1 MTRGQMVKGIGIWL
15 VTLLLVLLFA
25 TEGLAK
31 FSSTHRWAHDF
42 ANWGYPVWF
51 RVVIGVLELAAAS
64 LLLIRRAAG
73 YGAGIIVVI
82 MLGGMLTRVTHGDP
96 TGIVLEVV
104 PLALALIVFFIR
116 RPAFVKLRRARS
128 VRSDVNQEREMRH
141 WPLVPV
147 ILFLVAGLAV
157 GGQDLPRGWAS
168 PLIFAPLALLT
179 LQLLRPTALGWRIA
193 LGSFGVLM
201 SATVALNMVRANLG
215 GLPSAS
221 SVAGF
226 AAMFV
231 LHFGV
236 LVWLLWLAR
245 PRDVRVAA

>member
-1 MTRGQMVKGIGIWL
+1 M
-15 VTLLLVLLFA
+15 
-25 TEGLAK
+25 
-31 FSSTHRWAHDF
+31 
-42 ANWGYPVWF
+42 
-51 RVVIGVLELAAAS
+51 
-64 LLLIRRAAG
+64 
-73 YGAGIIVVI
+73 
-82 MLGGMLTRVTHGDP
+82 
-96 TGIVLEVV
+96 
-104 PLALALIVFFIR
+104 
-116 RPAFVKLRRARS
+116 
-128 VRSDVNQEREMRH
+128 NQERKMRR

-147 ILFLVAGLAV
+147 ILFLVAGWAM

-168 PLIFAPLALLT
+168 PLFLAPLALLT
-179 LQLLRPTALGWRIA
+179 LQLLRPTALGWRMA

-215 GLPSAS
+215 GLPSVS

-226 AAMFV
+226 AAMYV